1 MVEFEAMTY
10 DDLYGVDGG
19 MVLMTSIM
27 YVVVK
32 AAAPTIIKGGIAIA
46 GSITA
51 QKLLDKW
58 FG

>member
-1 MVEFEAMTY
+1 MANFENMTY

-19 MVLMTSIM
+19 SVLLTVTYI
-27 YVVVK
+27 VVK
-32 AAAPTIIKGGIAIA
+32 ASAPTIIKAGIAIA